1 MSIAKKISDTIKG
14 IPGTRS
20 PKWASVR
27 KAFLKDNPVCA
38 LCGSTSTL
46 EVHHKIPFHINPE
59 LELEPSNLIT
69 LCESSKGG
77 VTCHLFFGHLGDYK
91 SFNKTID
98 KDIKTWNKKLQTK
111 PEPKNDNIPKA

>member
-1 MSIAKKISDTIKG
+1 MAVLKKISDTLKG

-20 PKWASVR
+20 PKWAAVR
-27 KAFLKDNPVCA
+27 KQFLQENPVCA
-38 LCGSTSTL
+38 LCGGAALL
-46 EVHHKIPFHINPE
+46 EVHHKLPFHLHPE

-91 SFNKTID
+91 SFNKNVD
-98 KDIKTWNKKLQTK
+98 KDVKSWNSKLAKKPVSK
-111 PEPKNDNIPKA
+111 DDSI